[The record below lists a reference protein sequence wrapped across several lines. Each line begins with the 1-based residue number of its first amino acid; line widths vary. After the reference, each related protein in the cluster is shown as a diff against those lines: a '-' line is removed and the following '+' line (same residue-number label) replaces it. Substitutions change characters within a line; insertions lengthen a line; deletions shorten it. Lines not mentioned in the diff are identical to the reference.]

1 VESTKGG
8 RAVSDDQQNE
18 REMAGDDA
26 KEDLEMT
33 DEDADQVR
41 GGLATK
47 TPQLGSTE
55 QLKEKW

>member
-1 VESTKGG
+1 VT
-8 RAVSDDQQNE
+8 DQE
-18 REMAGDDA
+18 REQQADDA

-41 GGLATK
+41 GGIIKAPK
-47 TPQLGSTE
+47 WESTD

>member
-1 VESTKGG
+1 M
-8 RAVSDDQQNE
+8 SDQERDQQGE
-18 REMAGDDA
+18 DA

-41 GGLATK
+41 GGLASK
-47 TPQLGSTE
+47 TPKWESAD

>member
-1 VESTKGG
+1 M
-8 RAVSDDQQNE
+8 SDQERDQQ
-18 REMAGDDA
+18 ADDA

-41 GGLATK
+41 GGLVSK
-47 TPQLGSTE
+47 SPPKWESTD

>member
-1 VESTKGG
+1 M
-8 RAVSDDQQNE
+8 SDQE
-18 REMAGDDA
+18 REQQADDA

-41 GGLATK
+41 GGLASK
-47 TPQLGSTE
+47 PPKWESTD